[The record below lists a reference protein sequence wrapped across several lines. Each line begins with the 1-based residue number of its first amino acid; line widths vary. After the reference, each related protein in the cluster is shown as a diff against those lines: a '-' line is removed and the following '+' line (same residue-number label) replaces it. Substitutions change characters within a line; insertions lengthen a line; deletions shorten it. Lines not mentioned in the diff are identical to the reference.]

1 MKNRFVRLACTAFC
15 FAGFVWLAASDAATG
30 ASSEQPPSSKDSV
43 DKSPSV
49 KSKSDLKAK
58 TPDEHSRAKFFDR
71 YGTDPLEPGD
81 SVSTLP
87 GSPLPPFPPGVPLPT
102 YEQFVQRVTCA
113 SPLIVV
119 GHAQRRGVLLNEKET
134 YLFTDYDVTVERW
147 LRPEHGAP
155 SLRMSVSGGRVNI
168 GGKPTVAGAKEPLE
182 ASRQYIFFLQHIPGS
197 GSLTPLR
204 PPVTEGIRW
213 VQAFPDAQLLP
224 ELAGSSVRLETFAD
238 DIARLSNGCDPGK
251 GR

>member
-1 MKNRFVRLACTAFC
+1 MNKPILGGACTAFC
-15 FAGFVWLAASDAATG
+15 FAGFVWLAASSNSFA
-30 ASSEQPPSSKDSV
+30 EQPPSTKDSV

-49 KSKSDLKAK
+49 RSKSELKAK

-71 YGTDPLEPGD
+71 YGSEPLEPGD
-81 SVSTLP
+81 SSVALP
-87 GSPLPPFPPGVPLPT
+87 GSPLPRFPPGVPLPT

-113 SPLIVV
+113 SPVIVV
-119 GHAQRRGVLLNEKET
+119 GRAQQRGVLLNEKET
-134 YLFTDYDVTVERW
+134 YLFTDYDVSVERW
-147 LRPEHGAP
+147 LRPEHGAQA
-155 SLRMSVSGGRVNI
+155 LRMSVSGGRVKI

-182 ASRQYIFFLQHIPGS
+182 ASRQYILFLQHIPGS
-197 GSLTPLR
+197 GSLTPVR

-213 VQAFPDAQLLP
+213 VQVFPDVQLLP
-224 ELAGSSVRLETFAD
+224 ELAGSSVRLEIFAD